1 MVSWINF
8 AVLVVSTC
16 LLTIYYLKSVG
27 PAALELDIG
36 PISYE
41 KCATYRLISAFCV
54 VVASIN
60 YILYFWFPLPVPLPK
75 VFPWSWWI
83 SVVIAILITIPSAY
97 FMVRG
102 VLDAGEETLTP
113 KREHQMYGGIYLK
126 MRHPQ
131 AIGEFFVWWI
141 LALFLNSPF
150 LTLYSFVFVPIWI
163 TFCIAEERDLLL
175 RYGTTYEEYRKRT
188 GFLFPR

>member
-36 PISYE
+36 PIAYE

-54 VVASIN
+54 VAASVN
-60 YILYFWFPLPVPLPK
+60 YILYFWFPLPVPIPK

-83 SVVIAILITIPSAY
+83 SAVIAILITIPSAY

-113 KREHQMYGGIYLK
+113 KREHKMYGGIYLN